1 MDLYKIL
8 WDAFALEN
16 RSISELIEISSR
28 IDSEMSK
35 DGFLLGSNEDLSV
48 IASTIVALMNGKS
61 TATIGKKLED
71 SISGLIVE
79 KNLNMVEMNDGKKL
93 YEQLQKKE
101 LPGTYKVR
109 IINNGFKFDLVA
121 ANGELLATSEVYST
135 LDSCKNGI
143 VTVRKNADACI
154 EDQTEDKFESVK
166 NPKYEMYKDRNE
178 EYRFKLKSANGQIIM
193 VSQGYSN
200 KNDCLSAIE
209 KIKKS
214 ADSSDVEKM

>member
-35 DGFLLGSNEDLSV
+35 DGFLLGANEDLSV

-93 YEQLQKKE
+93 YEQL
-101 LPGTYKVR
+101 
-109 IINNGFKFDLVA
+109 
-121 ANGELLATSEVYST
+121 
-135 LDSCKNGI
+135 
-143 VTVRKNADACI
+143 
-154 EDQTEDKFESVK
+154 
-166 NPKYEMYKDRNE
+166 
-178 EYRFKLKSANGQIIM
+178 
-193 VSQGYSN
+193 
-200 KNDCLSAIE
+200 
-209 KIKKS
+209 
-214 ADSSDVEKM
+214 